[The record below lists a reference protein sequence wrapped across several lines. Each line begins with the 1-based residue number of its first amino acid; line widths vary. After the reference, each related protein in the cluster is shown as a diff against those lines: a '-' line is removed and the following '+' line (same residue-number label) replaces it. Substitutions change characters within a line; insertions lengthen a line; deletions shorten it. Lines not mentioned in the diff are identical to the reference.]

1 MHLLVIILKNYEIL
15 TGSEASG
22 NETKKRINDKVCD
35 GLEYLYSRAEFWSQQ
50 ETVQLPTS
58 TWAKNRQAAN
68 MPWNTSK
75 TLLNAR
81 DETWQEQSP
90 VYIPSGQRDREQQ
103 RGHKK
108 KATHL
113 INTNKES
120 SLENTNIES
129 QFGSK
134 NKESHL
140 ENTKKE
146 AHRKTTK
153 KENRIENTTKEESH
167 NTSTNKQT
175 HLENTDKN
183 SKHNENTN
191 EESHLE
197 NAKLANQ
204 DKHLES
210 TNKET
215 HIENT
220 NKEKYLESMD
230 NTVSAHLIKD
240 LQQKL
245 EEIDNGTYVTVQR
258 KSLLLQNK

>member
-1 MHLLVIILKNYEIL
+1 MKNCEIL
-15 TGSEASG
+15 TGSEASR
-22 NETKKRINDKVCD
+22 NETKKRINDRVCD

-58 TWAKNRQAAN
+58 TWAKSRQAAN
-68 MPWNTSK
+68 MPWNTFK
-75 TLLNAR
+75 AVLNAR
-81 DETWQEQSP
+81 DETWQEQRP
-90 VYIPSGQRDREQQ
+90 VYIPSGQRDRE
-103 RGHKK
+103 HKK
-108 KATHL
+108 KETHL
-113 INTNKES
+113 INTKKES

-146 AHRKTTK
+146 AHRKNTK
-153 KENRIENTTKEESH
+153 KETRIENTTKEESH
-167 NTSTNKQT
+167 NTSINKQT
-175 HLENTDKN
+175 HLENTDKH

-197 NAKLANQ
+197 NAKLANTDQ

-215 HIENT
+215 DIENM
-220 NKEKYLESMD
+220 NKEKHLESMN